1 MEENLEAAM
10 ANYNDDSLRTIEGLK
25 HIRFRQGL
33 WPMNPPRLAC
43 KDVEQEIQDVA
54 AVQHHFLDSLDLRF
68 VSAPVQKG
76 AIVLIVDR
84 ITGNVEDLLL

>member
-33 WPMNPPRLAC
+33 WPMSPPRLAC
-43 KDVEQEIQDVA
+43 NGCRIG
-54 AVQHHFLDSLDLRF
+54 DSGCSSGPTSFPRQPRPSLRPGTSPERGN
-68 VSAPVQKG
+68 SAYS
-76 AIVLIVDR
+76 R
-84 ITGNVEDLLL
+84 